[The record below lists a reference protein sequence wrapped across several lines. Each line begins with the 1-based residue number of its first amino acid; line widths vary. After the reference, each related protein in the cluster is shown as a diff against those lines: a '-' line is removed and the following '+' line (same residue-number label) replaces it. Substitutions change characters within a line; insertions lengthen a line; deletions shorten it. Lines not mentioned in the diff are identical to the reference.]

1 MRRITIF
8 ILFLLVAVTWGTTWL
23 AMKIALE
30 TIPPVF
36 ATGMRFLFSAP
47 LLIIIAWVKKIPI
60 LFPVGQRLF
69 QLAISMFYFA
79 IPFSLMIY
87 GEVYVNPGLA
97 AIIFANMPVAIL
109 IAS

>member
-47 LLIIIAWVKKIPI
+47 LLIIIA
-60 LFPVGQRLF
+60 
-69 QLAISMFYFA
+69 
-79 IPFSLMIY
+79 
-87 GEVYVNPGLA
+87 
-97 AIIFANMPVAIL
+97 
-109 IAS
+109 

>member
-8 ILFLLVAVTWGTTWL
+8 ILFLLVAVTLGTTWL

-47 LLIIIAWVKKIPI
+47 LLIIIAWVKKY
-60 LFPVGQRLF
+60 Q
-69 QLAISMFYFA
+69 FYFLLA
-79 IPFSLMIY
+79 SVYFNLQLVCFILPFLSL
-87 GEVYVNPGLA
+87 
-97 AIIFANMPVAIL
+97 
-109 IAS
+109 

>member
-47 LLIIIAWVKKIPI
+47 LLIIIAWVKKNTN
-60 LFPVGQRLF
+60 F
-69 QLAISMFYFA
+69 ISCW
-79 IPFSLMIY
+79 P
-87 GEVYVNPGLA
+87 
-97 AIIFANMPVAIL
+97 
-109 IAS
+109 ASISTCN